1 MIIFFDDLHVLYKLW
16 TWILYTV
23 LQIKSKHE
31 CVVRFWLKW
40 RNYGSVSNSFSCTT
54 WTQILELLFK
64 SGLQRFFIS
73 LKFRSKHQNL
83 MVHFSKLLSVTL
95 RSGIEKPPRKH
106 IVFFKYAQFLLAHF
120 IILVGNMKTSETL
133 SVSQIV
139 LMFECPIWNSNLKW
153 NLIFSHSSYLNMICD
168 V

>member
-1 MIIFFDDLHVLYKLW
+1 MNLKLGIHSKLMLEENGTDWLFTLSKFDDNFFVVLHVLYKLW

-31 CVVRFWLKW
+31 SVVRFWLKW

-64 SGLQRFFIS
+64 SGHQRFFIS

-106 IVFFKYAQFLLAHF
+106 IVF
-120 IILVGNMKTSETL
+120 
-133 SVSQIV
+133 
-139 LMFECPIWNSNLKW
+139 
-153 NLIFSHSSYLNMICD
+153 
-168 V
+168 